1 MARLIRPAFL
11 LPVSLLLGLLFDF
24 LFWGKP
30 IGVSFPIFVLLLLA
44 AGFWLAGRAGLKPA
58 RNSLWLLVPIA
69 FFSLVPAFRTE
80 PLTVFLSAIAALLLL
95 MLFAASFLGGLWPR
109 YGFADY
115 IAKLLGLVPL
125 GLGSLR
131 DTAPVARSKKGKK
144 PALQILGTI
153 LRGLLFA
160 LPLLW
165 FLAVLLSS
173 ADPFFAEWLGDLFA
187 GFDKAPEYIT
197 RGFIV
202 LILGYCFAAI
212 YMYAFARSKK
222 QPLLGAEKPLVA
234 PFLGWGE
241 ALTMLVSVNLLFLA
255 FVVVQFRYFYGGL
268 ANIIEGPTGYT
279 FAEYARR
286 GFGELVVAAV
296 TTLMFFIILSALTK
310 RKTGSQQTWFSGL
323 GIALFAL
330 VAVILVSAFERL
342 LLLEQAYGFTRLRTY
357 PHVFMIWLGVL
368 LLAVVVLEALG
379 RQRAFALAVA
389 AAVVGFTASLALL
402 NVDGFIAATN
412 VARAAD
418 GSQLDFRYLGSLSA
432 DSVPSLIAGYTQA
445 NEAGNSELA
454 QELAISLACH
464 FSRADALPLAAWQG
478 WNLSADTSRAQWES
492 LSAEPGFPEFQVTG
506 TSGVT
511 LNGESFTCSYQ
522 AFD

>member
-1 MARLIRPAFL
+1 MARLPRPAFL
-11 LPVSLLLGLLFDF
+11 IPLSLLLGWFF
-24 LFWGKP
+24 EFVFWGKP
-30 IGVSFPIFVLLLLA
+30 VGISFPIFILLVLA
-44 AGFWLAGRAGLKPA
+44 TGFWLGNRAGLKPA
-58 RNSLWLLVPIA
+58 RANLWLLVPIA

-80 PLTVFLSAIAALLLL
+80 ALTVLTSWLLTLVLL
-95 MLFAASFLGGLWPR
+95 ALFASTFLGGQWPQ

-115 IAKLLGLVPL
+115 AFRLVGLIPL
-125 GLGSLR
+125 GLGALR
-131 DTAPVARSKKGKK
+131 DSTTSTKQKGNRSYLRSLAPVAR
-144 PALQILGTI
+144 
-153 LRGLLFA
+153 GLLFV
-160 LPLLW
+160 LPVIW

-173 ADPFFAEWLGDLFA
+173 ADPFFADWMTGLFA
-187 GFDKAPEYIT
+187 GFENAPEYIL
-197 RGFIV
+197 RGFV
-202 LILGYCFAAI
+202 ILLVAYALAAA
-212 YMYAFARSKK
+212 YTFAFARSKK
-222 QPLLGAEKPLVA
+222 QALLGSDEPLVA

-241 ALTMLVSVNLLFLA
+241 ALTMLASVNLLFLA
-255 FVVVQFRYFYGGL
+255 FVVIQFRYFFGGL

-342 LLLEQAYGFTRLRTY
+342 LLLEETYGFTRLRTY

-389 AAVVGFTASLALL
+389 AAVVGFAASLALL

-412 VARAAD
+412 VGRAAD
-418 GSQLDFRYLGSLSA
+418 GSRLDFRYLGSLSA

-445 NEAGNSELA
+445 NDAGDSELA

-464 FSRADALPLAAWQG
+464 FARVDARPLASWQG
-478 WNLSADTSRAQWES
+478 WNLSADTSRARWEN
-492 LSAEPGFPEFQVTG
+492 LRAEPGFPQFQVSG
-506 TSGVT
+506 ASGVT
-511 LNGESFTCSYQ
+511 MNGESFTCSYQ
-522 AFD
+522 IFD